1 MKKYVRFLILALA
14 LSALLC
20 MTAFAEDAELFVEVE
35 ANTTFTMDES
45 GEKFTATYTGA
56 TSGQYLILMVS
67 NSDGG
72 TNYTINVTNIQYV
85 DQTAATE
92 AGVTFVVYPKD
103 MMDAKII
110 LAGPNGPITLGYYKH
125 PEPDVL
131 LGDVNLDGVVNSADT
146 NLLYRYVM
154 KKLSDGFTNDQLYAG
169 DVNEDGMV
177 NSADTNLLYRFVM
190 KKVPALGAQ

>member
-14 LSALLC
+14 LSALMC

-72 TNYTINVTNIQYV
+72 TNYTVNATNIQYV
-85 DQTAATE
+85 NQTAATE

-131 LGDVNLDGVVNSADT
+131 LGDANLDGVVDSADT
-146 NLLYRYVM
+146 TLIYRYV
-154 KKLSDGFTNDQLYAG
+154 LGSANLTDEQLAAA
-169 DVNEDGMV
+169 DVNGDGSV
-177 NSADTNLLYRFVM
+177 NSADTTMVYRYVLGLI
-190 KKVPALGAQ
+190 PELGAQ